1 MERAIGPARLT
12 IDPDAQGVSRGAL
25 VMPYSHDGSAYGR
38 VEVPVI
44 VVNGRPGPTLLLTG
58 GVHGDEYEGPVALL
72 DLVRNLLPEMLDGR
86 VIIVP
91 VANPLAFAAGVRTS
105 PEDGGNLARLFP
117 GDPDGTITALIAE
130 GIDRLLLPLADCVV
144 DLHAGGKTLDYM
156 PATLARIP
164 EDRGLAVKVVAA
176 MQAFGAPLAL
186 AALKSESRGTLV
198 AAALARGIPAFAT
211 ELGGAGGLSP
221 TTMTIARDG
230 IARMLVHLGIRAA
243 TVRDVRP
250 RLMLVP
256 PEGYLRAPHAGV
268 FEPLLALGET
278 VAAGDVAGRLW
289 DFNRPELPPVE
300 IVMPSSGL
308 VVCRRVPAMA
318 GAGDVLLHLAR
329 DAREADMLPI

>member
-1 MERAIGPARLT
+1 MDKAIGPARLT
-12 IDPDAQGVSRGAL
+12 IDPEAQGVSRGAL
-25 VMPYSHDGSAYGR
+25 VVPHSHDGSAYGR
-38 VEVPVI
+38 IEVPVI

-72 DLVRNLLPEMLDGR
+72 ELARNLRPEGLTGR

-91 VANPLAFAAGVRTS
+91 VANPLAFAAGARTS

-117 GDPDGTITALIAE
+117 GDPAGGITALIAE

-164 EDRGLAVKVVAA
+164 EDHVLAGKVIAA

-221 TTMTIARDG
+221 TTMAIARDG
-230 IARMLVHLGIRAA
+230 IARMMAHLGIAA
-243 TVRDVRP
+243 ARLSDARP

-268 FEPLLALGET
+268 FEPIVALGET
-278 VAAGDVAGRLW
+278 VAEGDVAGRLW
-289 DFNRPELPPVE
+289 DFNRPDLPPVE
-300 IVMPSSGL
+300 LAMPAMGL
-308 VVCRRVPAMA
+308 VVCRRVPAIA
-318 GAGDVLLHLAR
+318 VAGDVLLHLAR
-329 DAREADMLPI
+329 DASEADMLPG